1 MRSVNSVLKHKYY
14 QLQHLSCN
22 IQQMYKK
29 HIVNI
34 QRMCLYNTNTIITS
48 MTIKNVIKL
57 VIKLVMK
64 LKVRRVNT
72 SAPAKAVAFYFVK
85 LGGMNL
91 KLNRK
96 FKDTLFRKVFN
107 NKRDL
112 LSLYNALNNTE
123 HTDESL
129 ITINTIEDA
138 IYIGYKNDISFII
151 NSELNLY
158 EHQSSVNPN
167 MPVRGLIYFAELY
180 KGYIEQ
186 NNLLIYNERLVKLPF
201 PRYVVFYNGTEGEPE
216 EQELRLLDSFVQVPE
231 GEART
236 GIVVEEANKPSVE
249 VTVQLLNINYGCN
262 KQLMEKCQKLMEYS
276 KFIALVRVKS
286 DMLTEKYK
294 KEMKSVNKK
303 EIFAEAVALAIDE
316 AIRDNVL
323 KDILSK
329 NMAEVTDML
338 LTEFDEKAYIEGVK
352 KQSYEEGEARG
363 EIKGEAKLAR
373 LVVELKKRGR
383 VEDIV
388 KVTDESERERLYRE
402 FNI

>member
-1 MRSVNSVLKHKYY
+1 
-14 QLQHLSCN
+14 
-22 IQQMYKK
+22 MYKK

-48 MTIKNVIKL
+48 MTIKN

-216 EQELRLLDSFVQVPE
+216 EQELRLSDSFVQVPE

-262 KQLMEKCQKLMEYS
+262 QELMEKCQKLMEYS

-338 LTEFDEKAYIEGVK
+338 LTEFDEKAYIDGVK

-363 EIKGEAKLAR
+363 EIKGEEKLAR

-383 VEDIV
+383 VEDIA